1 MLVFSAIITGTS
13 LPPAQESLIQRVVL
27 RPLGVPQHVEY
38 VPGDLLDGSSGVH
51 HGEQSP
57 SLIVLLEGR
66 TLAALERAGIQ
77 VLPRLGRGIVHQMVD
92 PARRPAVHPSVQ
104 YPFDQLLV
112 GGTFERDDPAQA
124 PGPALLE
131 LGVQRPGLRR
141 TGREVVEN
149 PAARPPYSGQDQR
162 QHYLVRDRLAPVVAI
177 PHPTPEL
184 RASLYVGPDELPTRE
199 PEVVVGKGLCESLG
213 LGGLADPRGT
223 DERYPHR
230 FLVSSR
236 MSNAGWLKSKG
247 PRPGASAL
255 LARYR

>member
-1 MLVFSAIITGTS
+1 MLVFSASITGTS

-51 HGEQSP
+51 
-57 SLIVLLEGR
+57 
-66 TLAALERAGIQ
+66 
-77 VLPRLGRGIVHQMVD
+77 
-92 PARRPAVHPSVQ
+92 
-104 YPFDQLLV
+104 
-112 GGTFERDDPAQA
+112 
-124 PGPALLE
+124 
-131 LGVQRPGLRR
+131 RPGLRR

-177 PHPTPEL
+177 SHPAPEL

-199 PEVVVGKGLCESLG
+199 PGVVVGKGLCESLG
-213 LGGLADPRGT
+213 LGGLADPRRT